1 MLHRHCSSIL
11 TLKYAIRKLQ
21 ENRVGLELIETRHLS
36 VYADDVN
43 FLGESKNAIIEDR
56 ETILGASRDVGL
68 EINAEKQRLTEL

>member
-1 MLHRHCSSIL
+1 
-11 TLKYAIRKLQ
+11 
-21 ENRVGLELIETRHLS
+21 LELIETRHLS